1 MELME
6 LMQAKN
12 GLRERKSVGRRLS
25 EPLLEQ
31 TDDFIEIKF
40 YNEIKIKFE
49 I

>member
-12 GLRERKSVGRRLS
+12 DLRDRKAPSRRLS
-25 EPLLEQ
+25 EPLLDVA
-31 TDDFIEIKF
+31 DDYIEIKF

-49 I
+49 